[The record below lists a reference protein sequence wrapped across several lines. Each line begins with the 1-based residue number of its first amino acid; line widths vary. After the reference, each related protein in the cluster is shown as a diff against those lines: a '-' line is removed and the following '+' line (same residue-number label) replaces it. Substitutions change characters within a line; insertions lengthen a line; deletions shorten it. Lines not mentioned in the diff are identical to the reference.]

1 MSRFHLR
8 LFRLSNAPHCEQR
21 LPGTPWSK
29 TKASSRHFPRPLDSG
44 LSKKRPW
51 LWIWKL
57 ALVAVLAAV
66 GVTTN
71 ATAQPPATPPATTNP
86 PVTTPAAT
94 TPAATTPAATTPA
107 ATTPPATTPPATTPT
122 ATTPAAT
129 TPAATTPAATTP
141 PATTPAPTPSV
152 PPEPVA
158 KARSPKN
165 PWGPNVIREQSIY
178 VPYSKIRETF
188 ERDGRG
194 VFLPYEKFQELWRA
208 ARSATD
214 KQVAAGPPTGAVVTA
229 IESEA
234 TAQRD
239 VMRVVATLRVEL
251 LAPGWHRFPVRLGD
265 ASILSARWGDEPA
278 HLVFDT
284 ERSGYYVLVKAESP
298 PAKDKAPKDAPMQDA
313 NSKDASIASETADEP
328 ELAAEPP
335 FAPQRRE
342 LRIEYAKPFAKLPGH
357 NRVSF
362 EAPQAA
368 INKWI
373 IKIPQDSAKI
383 TLEPDVAAAEP
394 SPAAPVAA
402 PPANPP
408 ANPPAPVNELTVLQ
422 AFVGAAPTVRI
433 DWTAKSEGAAG
444 LAAVVNVQA
453 RHQVR
458 IDEGVVRTQ
467 TQLSY
472 EISRAEVAQLLVEVP
487 SDHRVVNV
495 FDPNVRQWEVK
506 PAGDKQR
513 VSVQLFQPAR
523 ATQTL
528 VVETEKLLADMAKL
542 EPSIPAVQAVD
553 VVRQQG
559 TVLVKLAPELRGEVT
574 KRVGLAQLD
583 AADLPKDLASTP
595 WDFLFRYA
603 TLPFELT
610 LSLEKIQPRVQV
622 EELVEAYLEPD
633 RLTAELLAVY
643 TIERAGVFQLEL
655 QAPPGYELREVRGH
669 KTADAE
675 PVTVDAHRLEGPM
688 KERLI
693 VSLGRKAMGKVGLV
707 ARFEKRLDDPNLR
720 QPTGRATP
728 FELPLPRVATGSVE
742 GETGR
747 LVVYGPESLRLYG
760 EELEG
765 LRVIPAAEALQVL
778 PSQRAGRFPLVRE
791 VLAYGF
797 GKTSAKAKVSV
808 ERRRPAITVK
818 QFVVARF
825 ETGAAKYEAT
835 LFHDIRYS
843 GVKSLRV
850 DVPEALAARIHN
862 DTPAYRERIVADTDP
877 PPEKGYVAWTFS
889 GETELLGAHTIKLS
903 WETPLDDL
911 AAGAGF
917 VVAAP
922 RLVPRAPELERAWG
936 QLVVAK
942 AETLDVRPT
951 GAPRGARPID
961 PQHDLMP
968 GVSVADAARAF
979 EFQAD
984 WQLDL
989 NVQRYQLEEVK
1000 RTAIESALIR
1010 MVVTRSGNTTV
1021 HAAYRVRS
1029 ARQRLGLTL
1038 PADFQLDTQPLRVN
1052 GERRD
1057 LERGDKN
1064 ELFIPLL
1071 NKAAGEPLVLELR
1084 YTIPRGASR
1093 LDLPEF
1099 LDEPAV
1105 QQVFLAAYLPEEQ
1118 ALLGSR
1124 GPWTEEFDWQWSIG
1138 DSPVPTA
1145 RLQDLSFLE
1154 TLGEDV
1160 QLERP
1165 IGDDFPIDGIRY
1177 VFSALRPEAAPKG
1190 SLSLTSIR
1198 REWLHA
1204 AAIAAAIGLWLVGA
1218 GRGLQQRLTL
1228 MIFVIGGLL
1237 FLGVFLTTF
1246 VRQLADHVL
1255 VWSLVLVVAAWLAQS
1270 TYQFFRRLPGW
1281 LSPPAPIGDG
1291 SNGGAGAT
1299 GDDGPSDPQASDNSG
1314 PPTAPHSPFRPPT
1327 SPVPPEAPS
1336 SASHSEP
1343 TADPSVAAGAVTAA
1357 TAIPAVTDAAT
1368 SNPAHVTA
1376 PVTVESMSPS
1386 QVAERANAEPT
1397 PTPEPS
1403 VTPSPES
1410 SVTSPPESSVTPSP
1424 ESSVTPT
1431 PESSVTS
1438 PPEPSVTPS
1447 PEASVTPPPEPRRQ
1461 YFRADLLSG
1470 VALKPSDDG
1479 EIQIVDDEPKGRGEG
1494 GSSHE

>member
-1 MSRFHLR
+1 M
-8 LFRLSNAPHCEQR
+8 N
-21 LPGTPWSK
+21 
-29 TKASSRHFPRPLDSG
+29 
-44 LSKKRPW
+44 
-51 LWIWKL
+51 
-57 ALVAVLAAV
+57 V
-66 GVTTN
+66 
-71 ATAQPPATPPATTNP
+71 
-86 PVTTPAAT
+86 
-94 TPAATTPAATTPA
+94 
-107 ATTPPATTPPATTPT
+107 
-122 ATTPAAT
+122 
-129 TPAATTPAATTP
+129 
-141 PATTPAPTPSV
+141 
-152 PPEPVA
+152 
-158 KARSPKN
+158 PKN

-178 VPYSKIRETF
+178 VPYTKIRETF

-214 KQVAAGPPTGAVVTA
+214 KPALPGPPAGAVVTS
-229 IESEA
+229 IDSEA

-278 HLVFDT
+278 HLVFDFDK
-284 ERSGYYVLVKAESP
+284 SSYFVLVKAERPAAKPATPATDVPSKDAPATDP
-298 PAKDKAPKDAPMQDA
+298 PAKDTPAKDAPA
-313 NSKDASIASETADEP
+313 KDAPSEP
-328 ELAAEPP
+328 ETLEEPP
-335 FAPQRRE
+335 FVPQRRE

-368 INKWI
+368 INKWVI
-373 IKIPQDSAKI
+373 RIPQDSAKI
-383 TLEPDVAAAEP
+383 TLEPDVAATDPPPTSA
-394 SPAAPVAA
+394 PANSAA
-402 PPANPP
+402 NQPANQPANPP
-408 ANPPAPVNELTVLQ
+408 ANPAANPAKPTGELTVLQ
-422 AFVGAAPTVRI
+422 AFVGAAPTVQI

-467 TQLSY
+467 TQLAY
-472 EISRAEVAQLLVEVP
+472 EISRAEVAQLLVDVP
-487 SDHRVVNV
+487 ADHRVVNV

-523 ATQTL
+523 ATQAL

-574 KRVGLAQLD
+574 KRAGLAQLD
-583 AADLPKDLASTP
+583 AADLPKDLAATP

-603 TLPFELT
+603 TLPFELN
-610 LSLEKIQPRVQV
+610 LALEKIQPRVQV
-622 EELVEAYLEPD
+622 EELVETYLEPD

-643 TIERAGVFQLEL
+643 NIERAGVFQLEL
-655 QAPPGYELREVRGH
+655 QAPVGFELREVRGQ
-669 KTADAE
+669 KTGDAE
-675 PVTVDAHRLEGPM
+675 PVTVDAHRLEGAN

-693 VSLGRKAMGKVGLV
+693 VSLGRKALGKVALV

-720 QPTGRATP
+720 QPTGRATA
-728 FELPLPRVATGSVE
+728 FELPLPRVAAGSVE
-742 GETGR
+742 SESGR
-747 LVVYGPESLRLYG
+747 LIVYGPESLRLYG
-760 EELEG
+760 EELDG

-778 PSQRAGRFPLVRE
+778 PSQRSGRFPLVRE

-797 GKTSAKAKVSV
+797 GKTPAKAKVSV

-843 GVKSLRV
+843 GVKTLRV
-850 DVPEALAARIHN
+850 DIPEPLAARLHN
-862 DTPAYRERIVADTDP
+862 DTPAYRERTLADADP
-877 PPEKGYVAWTFS
+877 PPEKGYVAWAFS
-889 GETELLGAHTIKLS
+889 GETELLGAHTVKLS

-951 GAPRGARPID
+951 GTPRGARPID

-1000 RTAIESALIR
+1000 RTAIETALVR

-1071 NKAAGEPLVLELR
+1071 NKAAGEPLVIELR
-1084 YTIPRGASR
+1084 YTLPRGASR

-1105 QQVFLAAYLPEEQ
+1105 QQVFLAVYVPEEQ
-1118 ALLGSR
+1118 AMLGAR
-1124 GPWTEEFDWQWSIG
+1124 GPWTEEFDWQGSIG
-1138 DSPVPTA
+1138 DMPVPMA
-1145 RLQDLSFLE
+1145 RRADQEFLYSLE
-1154 TLGEDV
+1154 SDV

-1165 IGDDFPIDGIRY
+1165 IGDDFPIDGTRY
-1177 VFSALRPEAAPKG
+1177 VFSTLRPEAAPKG
-1190 SLSLTSIR
+1190 SLKLATIR

-1204 AAIAAAIGLWLVGA
+1204 FAIAAAVGLWFAGA
-1218 GRGLQQRLTL
+1218 RRGLQQRLTL
-1228 MIFVIGGLL
+1228 LIFVVGGLM
-1237 FLGVFLTTF
+1237 FLSVFLTTF

-1255 VWSLVLVVAAWLAQS
+1255 VRSLMLVVAAWTVQS
-1270 TYQFFRRLPGW
+1270 IYQLIRESKRW
-1281 LSPPAPIGDG
+1281 LKRAA
-1291 SNGGAGAT
+1291 GGADDT
-1299 GDDGPSDPQASDNSG
+1299 DRRDGPN
-1314 PPTAPHSPFRPPT
+1314 PPPVEQSPFRPPT
-1327 SPVPPEAPS
+1327 GPVP
-1336 SASHSEP
+1336 
-1343 TADPSVAAGAVTAA
+1343 D
-1357 TAIPAVTDAAT
+1357 
-1368 SNPAHVTA
+1368 
-1376 PVTVESMSPS
+1376 
-1386 QVAERANAEPT
+1386 
-1397 PTPEPS
+1397 S
-1403 VTPSPES
+1403 VTPVSPAA
-1410 SVTSPPESSVTPSP
+1410 
-1424 ESSVTPT
+1424 
-1431 PESSVTS
+1431 
-1438 PPEPSVTPS
+1438 EPSTHPAS
-1447 PEASVTPPPEPRRQ
+1447 PTTAAPPDVIVPAEIIVPAEASAAAPAGSATSAGSAASAGSATSTVAASAGAASAGAASAGAASAGAASNPSRK
-1461 YFRADLLSG
+1461 YFNAELLSG
-1470 VALKPSDDG
+1470 FALKTPPAPASTSSPETSRETSPASDPTKDDDS

-1494 GSSHE
+1494 GSSHA